1 MTAETSEAPRPGAE
15 RLAWREFTGKRAVI
29 RALEGSYAAR
39 HAQAALREADG
50 AIELLERLLEPQ
62 RPPTEQPIE
71 IYLVDP
77 VMELP
82 PGIDQST
89 EAAASS
95 VELPEGRAS
104 SAIVRVIR
112 PEAPNARIAW
122 SLAHLL
128 IPRWFGAGIASSPLF
143 LDGIGG
149 FIAARSGAG
158 PTLDETFNVVQAEI
172 EAGRSVS
179 IFTAAPSPRGTDA
192 ERAAWDSTATTFVAY
207 LIETFGPAALRRF
220 VASYDPER
228 RDQAAVA
235 AYQRPLGS
243 LEEAWRGAVARRR
256 AQAGALST
264 LFGYLKPLLRPYW
277 KREIE
282 VLVLM
287 LLGITYSLTIP
298 LSGKY
303 LVDTV
308 IPSRHVHDLV
318 RFILV
323 LVVIYVLN
331 TLIGV
336 RRAYV
341 NNWINQRVLL
351 ELQER
356 MFVHLLRLSH
366 NFYGT
371 AKVGDIIT
379 RMSGDLQIIQQA
391 MGQVAGVGI
400 YQALVAIA
408 AAVTILILN
417 PLLGLL
423 ILLVLPLFLL
433 SYLLLAKRL
442 STTSRER
449 QKLTGEVAATTEEHL
464 AAHAVVKAFGLE
476 QRSQASYHTRLML
489 LLHQT
494 LRLVIFGSL
503 FEISTALAVTM
514 GQIVVLGVGG
524 YMVIEGNMTIGT
536 LLASIGL
543 LPSLFSPVSA
553 LLQVL
558 ETVQSAAGSV
568 ERITELLDEPIA
580 VADTA
585 EAIVLPAVSREIR
598 LDHVTFS
605 YGGDRSVIRD
615 LSLAIT
621 AGTHVAIVGPSGSG
635 KSTIVN
641 LLLRFWDPEKGS
653 VLYDGHDL
661 RQVKIDSLRGQIG
674 TVFQDTFIFDTTL
687 RENIAIGR
695 PTASDAEI
703 VAAVKAA
710 QLESYVE
717 TLPNGYDTVLGE
729 RGVLM
734 SGGQRQRLSI
744 ARALLRDP
752 RILILD
758 EATSALDATTER
770 EILQT
775 LAVLARGRTTISIT
789 HRLSL
794 AALADQVVV
803 LDKGQVVERGTHA
816 ELARAGGLYQQL
828 YEEQTGHVTTEVRVR
843 SGVDPGRLRAIPL
856 LGNLSGET
864 LAAVADRLM
873 PERYAAGEVVVRQH
887 EPGDKLFI
895 VGRGAVEIVV
905 KDGAGERRINTL
917 TEGEYFGEMALLE
930 EKPRVATV
938 RTIMPSELYSL
949 SRGDFLALLESV
961 PDIRASV
968 DTVVAVRRQAL
979 VSATHGAPATAML
992 PA

>member
-1 MTAETSEAPRPGAE
+1 MTVQTSEAPRPGAE
-15 RLAWREFTGKRAVI
+15 RITWKEYTGKHVI
-29 RALEGSYAAR
+29 VRVLEGSYAAR
-39 HAQAALREADG
+39 HAQAAVREAEN
-50 AIELLERLLEPQ
+50 AVELLEKLLEPQ
-62 RPPTEQPIE
+62 HPPTEPPIE

-77 VMELP
+77 VAELP
-82 PGIDQST
+82 AGADHAVES
-89 EAAASS
+89 AASAAL
-95 VELPEGRAS
+95 LPEDRGS

-112 PEAPNARIAW
+112 PEAPDARIAW
-122 SLAHLL
+122 SLTHLL
-128 IPRWFGAGIASSPLF
+128 IPRWFGAAISAAPLF

-149 FIAARSGAG
+149 VIAARTGSG
-158 PTLDETFNVVQAEI
+158 PTLNEAFDNVQAEI
-172 EAGRSVS
+172 EADRPVS
-179 IFTAAPSPRGTDA
+179 IFTNPLTTPEVD
-192 ERAAWDSTATTFVAY
+192 RATWESTATAFVAY
-207 LIETFGPAALRRF
+207 LIEAFGPPALRKF
-220 VASYDPER
+220 LASYDAER

-235 AYQRPLGS
+235 AYQRPLGA

-256 AQAGALST
+256 GQSGALGT
-264 LFGYLKPLLRPYW
+264 LFGYLKPLLKPYW

-308 IPSRHVHDLV
+308 IPSRDVGNLV

-323 LVVIYVLN
+323 LLAIYAFN
-331 TLIGV
+331 TFVGV

-341 NNWINQRVLL
+341 NNWINQRVLV

-356 MFVHLLRLSH
+356 MFGHLLRLSH

-408 AAVTILILN
+408 AATTIIILN
-417 PLLGLL
+417 PVLGLL

-442 STTSRER
+442 SSTSRER
-449 QKLTGEVAATTEEHL
+449 QKLTGEVAAATEEHL
-464 AAHAVVKAFGLE
+464 SAHAVVKAFGLE
-476 QRSQASYHTRLML
+476 QRSKASYHTRLML

-503 FEISTALAVTM
+503 FEISTALAVTL

-524 YMVIEGNMTIGT
+524 YLVIQGNMTVGT

-543 LPSLFSPVSA
+543 LPSLFTPVSA

-568 ERITELLDEPIA
+568 ERITELLEQPIA
-580 VADTA
+580 VADKA
-585 EAIVLPAVSREIR
+585 EAIVLPNLSREIR

-605 YGGDRSVIRD
+605 YGGERAVIRD
-615 LSLAIT
+615 LSLDIA

-641 LLLRFWDPEKGS
+641 LLLRFWDPEQGS

-661 RQVKIDSLRGQIG
+661 REVKIDSLRGQIG
-674 TVFQDTFIFDTTL
+674 TVFQDTFVFDTTL

-695 PTASDAEI
+695 PSASDAEI

-717 TLPNGYDTVLGE
+717 TLPSGYDTVLGE

-734 SGGQRQRLSI
+734 SGGQRQRLAI

-803 LDKGQVVERGTHA
+803 LERGQVVERGTHA

-828 YEEQTGHVTTEVRVR
+828 YEEQTGHVTTEVRLR
-843 SGVDPGRLRAIPL
+843 GGIDAGRLRAIPL
-856 LGNLSGET
+856 LSRLSGET
-864 LAAVADRLM
+864 LAAVADQLM
-873 PERYAAGEVVVRQH
+873 PERYAAGEVVVRQN

-895 VGRGAVEIVV
+895 IGRGAVEVVV
-905 KDGAGERRINTL
+905 KDGGGERRINTL

-930 EKPRVATV
+930 EKPRAATV

-949 SRGDFLALLESV
+949 TQADFLMLLERA
-961 PDIRASV
+961 PDIRAAV
-968 DTVVAVRRQAL
+968 DAVVATRREAL
-979 VSATHGAPATAML
+979 VSATRGIPEPAL
-992 PA
+992 SS